1 MTNSIVDQIRSNWNS
16 ADLKARIIYPLMLLL
31 GVISALFSISI
42 YETEK
47 ESLLNELGLR
57 GQAISQS
64 LSAFAS
70 TAIQH
75 NNEQVLSKY
84 VKQLIGQNT
93 SGQSGNSAHILHFVE
108 FYKNNKPFLTINND
122 SVRAKIQPHTLKYF
136 DSSILSP
143 DDKNIIGSVRIS
155 LSTQQI
161 DDHLA
166 ARIFQLTIASA
177 FFVILSSIL
186 LSWLLDKIVIQPLEL
201 LANKI
206 QILMSHRFNQK
217 ISTSS
222 WDEIG
227 GLFHNLNHL
236 RVRMK
241 KDQQD
246 DLSNLEQ
253 HLDRA
258 TTNLNNIKVD
268 NKSSTIL
275 VVDDDRLIQMYLE
288 KLLLKNSMRAICA
301 SNGIKALK
309 LILDT
314 DIDLILLD
322 LSMPGISGFDVLE
335 TLNTDNYHKNIP
347 VIVVSSSL
355 EKKSVIKALNSGAV
369 DYVFKPF
376 NNEELVARIKTH
388 LNVSLRE
395 KELEHIISERITS
408 LKNEMNQGTSD

>member
-1 MTNSIVDQIRSNWNS
+1 MTNYIIDQIRSNWNS
-16 ADLKARIIYPLMLLL
+16 ADLKARIIYPLMLLS

-47 ESLLNELGLR
+47 ENLLNELGLR

-75 NNEQVLSKY
+75 NNEQALSKY

-93 SGQSGNSAHILHFVE
+93 SGQSGNSAHILHYVE

-136 DSSILSP
+136 DSSIFSP
-143 DDKNIIGSVRIS
+143 DDKKIIGTVRIS

-166 ARIFQLTIASA
+166 ARIFQLTIASV
-177 FFVILSSIL
+177 FFVIITSIL

-201 LANKI
+201 LTNKI

-301 SNGIKALK
+301 PNGIKALE
-309 LILDT
+309 LILDTDT

-335 TLNTDNYHKNIP
+335 TLNTNNYHKNIP

-355 EKKSVIKALNSGAV
+355 EKESVIKALNNSAV

-376 NNEELVARIKTH
+376 NNEELMARIKTH

-408 LKNEMNQGTSD
+408 LKNEIS